1 MGAVTMLRVLLC
13 GQYFMWMRDCCQY
26 FIISWTHQYF
36 MWTHHIVEGVTMGA
50 GCGTVAN
57 TSCGP
62 ITPLMVLL
70 WVRDA
75 GLLPMLHVDPS
86 HR

>member
-1 MGAVTMLRVLLC
+1 MGVGC
-13 GQYFMWMRDCCQY
+13 GTVAGMWDCCQY
-26 FIISWTHQYF
+26 FV
-36 MWTHHIVEGVTMGA
+36 WTHHIVEGVTMSA

-62 ITPLMVLL
+62 ITSLTVLL

-75 GLLPMLHVDPS
+75 GLLPILHVDPS
-86 HR
+86 YR